1 MKSVK
6 KRVRKKRAER
16 WNQGK
21 PEKAAWLTL
30 RLGVI
35 GVVNA

>member
-1 MKSVK
+1 MDWDVIASYLP
-6 KRVRKKRAER
+6 
-16 WNQGK
+16 QY
-21 PEKAAWLTL
+21 EKAAWLTL